1 MGWRPQGHGASR
13 TAAGLPA
20 TVLRMQSTVLRRR
33 ARRRLLLLAVAIAG
47 AFGAAVVFLPHDPEE
62 VARLASAPAPLL
74 AAATIGAWTLLTPS
88 LISGTLLAA
97 ATGMLLGGP
106 LGMPVALVGATLGS
120 VVAFFLARRL
130 APGSPATVLNY
141 AAGLTRIQLR
151 HFVAGIVDRRGSA
164 RAGLHRP
171 GGRGSRAGAVAGD
184 RGGGPAHRAGRDGH
198 RRGPPAPS
206 PCAIAGRLLSE
217 DRWTIRS
224 GSTASRGSRTVHS
237 TCHEGSQALFLSRS
251 CSRSWAASSTSLW
264 RHSAAR

>member
-120 VVAFFLARRL
+120 VVAFLLARRLGRSPAEALAGPRLTRLRERVERRPLLTIVLARL

-151 HFVAGIVDRRGSA
+151 HFVAGIVIGGAPRVLAYTALGGA
-164 RAGLHRP
+164 AAERALLP
-171 GGRGSRAGAVAGD
+171 AIAAVALLTVLGVTGTVVA
-184 RGGGPAHRAGRDGH
+184 RRRRA
-198 RRGPPAPS
+198 PAPL
-206 PCAIAGRLLSE
+206 P
-217 DRWTIRS
+217 
-224 GSTASRGSRTVHS
+224 
-237 TCHEGSQALFLSRS
+237 
-251 CSRSWAASSTSLW
+251 AAS
-264 RHSAAR
+264 

>member
-151 HFVAGIVDRRGSA
+151 HFVAGIVIGGLRACWPTPPWGARQPSGRCCRR
-164 RAGLHRP
+164 
-171 GGRGSRAGAVAGD
+171 SR
-184 RGGGPAHRAGRDGH
+184 RWPC
-198 RRGPPAPS
+198 S
-206 PCAIAGRLLSE
+206 PC
-217 DRWTIRS
+217 
-224 GSTASRGSRTVHS
+224 
-237 TCHEGSQALFLSRS
+237 
-251 CSRSWAASSTSLW
+251 WA
-264 RHSAAR
+264 